1 MKKLI
6 YAMLLVV
13 ATGLFT
19 SCQKGENFFLGT
31 WQAVGTY
38 SIKDKYGDYY
48 KDVYTIELTIEKS
61 NAVKLSV
68 NYPKDQKNNISRT
81 GTYKFYNDNTIAVT
95 FPETRDD
102 EEIVSLMYKMEES
115 NQLYSSWLETSF
127 TKVKNK

>member
-1 MKKLI
+1 MKKLM
-6 YAMLLVV
+6 YAMLLVL
-13 ATGLFT
+13 ATGLFS

-38 SIKDKYGDYY
+38 SIEDKNGDYY
-48 KDVYTIELTIEKS
+48 QDVYTIELTIEKS
-61 NAVKLSV
+61 NSVKLSV
-68 NYPKDQKNNISRT
+68 NYPKDPKNNISRT

-102 EEIVSLMYKMEES
+102 DEIVSLMYKLKEG
-115 NQLYSSWLETSF
+115 NQLYCDWLEASF

>member
-1 MKKLI
+1 MKKLM
-6 YAMLLVV
+6 YAMLLVL
-13 ATGLFT
+13 ATGLFS

-38 SIKDKYGDYY
+38 SIEDKNGDYY
-48 KDVYTIELTIEKS
+48 RDVYTIELTIEKS
-61 NAVKLSV
+61 NSVKLSV
-68 NYPKDQKNNISRT
+68 NYPKDPKNNISRT

-102 EEIVSLMYKMEES
+102 DEIVSLMYKSEEG
-115 NQLYSSWLETSF
+115 NQLYCNWLDASF